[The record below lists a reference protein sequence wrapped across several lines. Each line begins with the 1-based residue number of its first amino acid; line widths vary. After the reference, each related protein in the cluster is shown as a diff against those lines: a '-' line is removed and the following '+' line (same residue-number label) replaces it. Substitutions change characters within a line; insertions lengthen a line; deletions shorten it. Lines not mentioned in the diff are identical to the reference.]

1 MTPIDRRQFLHT
13 PALLTGRMVAA
24 PQRPNILL
32 IVSEDNGLQLGCY
45 GDRTVPTPHLD
56 GLAAAGARWE
66 NAYVTQAVC
75 SPSRASILTGLYPHQ
90 TGQIGLATHGFSM
103 VRRVPT
109 LPGLLKQSGYRTGL
123 IGKLHVNPEE
133 WFDFDFHWRDAS
145 AVSFE
150 HRDVARTAEVA
161 GEFFSGTGPF
171 FLMVCFADA
180 HLPFL
185 RQHSGLPA
193 KPVTAAEVKAFEA
206 MGVDSPRLREHVAD
220 YYSCISRLDS
230 GIGMLLRKL
239 KESEREDQTL
249 VAYLGDHGPQFSRGK
264 TTCYEFALRV
274 PLLMR
279 WPGRI
284 REGEV
289 RRGLCSTIDLMP
301 TLLEASNVPTPSHLP
316 GRSLLPRG
324 SERSAL
330 FCQWNT
336 SHPAPAP
343 SLLYPQRTVR
353 DRRYKLISNLM
364 AGQRNPTELYY
375 TEQKLVATGANAAEI
390 ASAPAKVRAAYSVWR
405 DPPALELYDLERDPH
420 EFANLAGRRDMR
432 AIENRLLASLRR
444 WQRETA
450 DPLADPVRLAQLAQ
464 EDREA
469 AAHPQGARRA
479 GFRWRY
485 PEYLYNVT
493 TTER

>member
-1 MTPIDRRQFLHT
+1 MTPIHRRQFLG
-13 PALLTGRMVAA
+13 ALSSPVLAA

-32 IVSEDNGLQLGCY
+32 IVSEDNGLQLGSY

-56 GLAAAGARWE
+56 ALAAAGARWE

-90 TGQIGLATHGFSM
+90 TGQIGLATHAFSM
-103 VRRVPT
+103 VRPVPT

-123 IGKLHVNPEE
+123 IGKLHVNPEQ
-133 WFDFDFHWRDAS
+133 WFDFDFRWSDPKAL
-145 AVSFE
+145 SFE
-150 HRDVARTAEVA
+150 HRDVARTAEIA

-185 RQHSGLPA
+185 RQHTGLPA
-193 KPVTAAEVKAFEA
+193 KPVTAAEVKTFDAV
-206 MGVDSPRLREHVAD
+206 GVDSPRLRQHVAD
-220 YYSCISRLDS
+220 YYSCISRLDT
-230 GIGMLLRKL
+230 GIGLLLDKL
-239 KESEREDQTL
+239 KDSGQDGQTL

-284 REGEV
+284 PEGEV
-289 RRGLCSTIDLMP
+289 RRPLCSTIDLMP
-301 TLLEASNVPTPSHLP
+301 TLLHAAGVPAPAHLP
-316 GRSLLPRG
+316 GQPLLPRTR
-324 SERSAL
+324 ERSEL

-336 SHPAPAP
+336 SHPVPTP

-353 DRRYKLISNLM
+353 GRRYKLIANLM

-375 TEQKLVATGANAAEI
+375 TEQKLITTGATAAEI
-390 ASAPAKVRAAYSVWR
+390 ASAPPHVRAAYDVWR
-405 DPPALELYDLERDPH
+405 NPPALELYDLERDPH
-420 EFANLAGRRDMR
+420 EFVNLAGRRDLR
-432 AIENRLLASLRR
+432 AVQNRLLASLRR

-450 DPLADPVRLAQLAQ
+450 DPLADPARLAQLLQ

-469 AAHPQGARRA
+469 AAHPQGARRP